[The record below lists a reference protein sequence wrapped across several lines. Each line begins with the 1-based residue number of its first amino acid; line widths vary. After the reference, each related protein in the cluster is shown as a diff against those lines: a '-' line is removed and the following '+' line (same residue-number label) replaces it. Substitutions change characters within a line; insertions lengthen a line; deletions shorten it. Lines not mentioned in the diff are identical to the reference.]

1 MDRTLVEHVS
11 RRPESDLAR
20 RFRIPHSTLRTRAGG
35 KGEVKVVVVGG
46 GAWGTAL
53 ADLLARKGDVDA
65 VTLWAREAE
74 VVESINREHLNHMFL
89 PGAALAPTVIAEGD
103 LAAAVR
109 GAEVVVS
116 AAPSHAVRDV
126 MTRARGQMGHGALVV
141 SVSKGLDPERLT
153 TPSCLLADALPK
165 DTPIAVLSGPSFAR
179 EVYGRQPTAVVAAA
193 REHTIAQRVQQVFST
208 GFFRVYSATDVVGVE
223 LAGAL
228 KNVIA
233 LAAGILEGLGMGH
246 NTRAALITRGLA
258 EITRLGVALGA
269 EPATFAGLA
278 GMGDLILTATGPLS
292 RNHQLGV
299 ELGEGKRLEDA
310 LAGRAAARRRAAD
323 RTRGGRCSLQPQ
335 VAQPGRRRPDGAGA
349 QTGALAMSVP
359 HPVQ

>member
-1 MDRTLVEHVS
+1 V
-11 RRPESDLAR
+11 
-20 RFRIPHSTLRTRAGG
+20 TRVA
-35 KGEVKVVVVGG
+35 VVGG

-109 GAEVVVS
+109 GADVVVS

-126 MTRARGQMGHGALVV
+126 MTRARGQMGRGALVV

-153 TPSCLLADALPK
+153 TPSCVLADALSK

-299 ELGEGKRLEDA
+299 ELGEGKRLEEA
-310 LAGRAAARRRAAD
+310 LAGRAAVVEGVNTARSAVTLAERQGVELPIAREVAEVLFHRKSPSQAVAD
-323 RTRGGRCSLQPQ
+323 LMERELKPEHWR
-335 VAQPGRRRPDGAGA
+335 
-349 QTGALAMSVP
+349 
-359 HPVQ
+359 